1 MPVVQDVLSL
11 TRALVY
17 PADRI
22 AWLAVLR
29 APWCGLR
36 LADLLGLMRGAGEH
50 AVLERLAER
59 GVVDGLSADG
69 KERCVRMHAILR
81 AALSKR
87 GRTSLRQWVEQ
98 TWLELGA
105 PVCLREGEITEAD
118 AFFDLLDEID
128 QQPAPDF
135 DRLNT
140 LIGERY
146 SPAATSQTRV
156 EVMTIHAAKG
166 LEFDTVIVPALER
179 GARAEEKRMLQ
190 WSERLLMDGRSEL
203 LVAPQPAVGQEPS
216 SLYTYLRQLEGRRA
230 SNEAARLAYVAATR
244 ARKHLHLIGAV
255 DASKG
260 KLKPPRH
267 DSLLAH
273 LWPAV
278 SAEFEEAL
286 AAGRNPRQLGLD
298 MPEPPAF
305 IRRIPV
311 DWRNPIRGTLNP
323 ENDGELDVLEFEW
336 AGVAAKHVGT
346 LVHRMLNLMSAEG
359 AGAWTRDDVE
369 VRRPR
374 FAAELSVLGV
384 PPEELETAVS
394 SVTCALSNV
403 LDDPTGRWVL
413 DPAHEDAHSELAI
426 TGVVEG
432 VLVNGILDRTF
443 ADVSST
449 RWIIDYKTGRH
460 TGGRLEEFLDR
471 ERIRYEPQLQRY
483 AVLMANLDPRPIRL
497 GLYFPVHA
505 GWRECDLPSV

>member
-1 MPVVQDVLSL
+1 MTSNFRSASALVEWTNKIFSTVLPGLEDVATGAVTFSHSEPGSNAPEPGSVSMHCVFDDTDDQRARLVATLISEARVHSHTIAVLVRARTHLPPILTALKLAGIEYRGVDLHPLQAMPVVQDVLSL

-273 LWPAV
+273 LWAR
-278 SAEFEEAL
+278 
-286 AAGRNPRQLGLD
+286 G
-298 MPEPPAF
+298 
-305 IRRIPV
+305 IR
-311 DWRNPIRGTLNP
+311 
-323 ENDGELDVLEFEW
+323 
-336 AGVAAKHVGT
+336 
-346 LVHRMLNLMSAEG
+346 
-359 AGAWTRDDVE
+359 
-369 VRRPR
+369 
-374 FAAELSVLGV
+374 
-384 PPEELETAVS
+384 
-394 SVTCALSNV
+394 
-403 LDDPTGRWVL
+403 
-413 DPAHEDAHSELAI
+413 
-426 TGVVEG
+426 
-432 VLVNGILDRTF
+432 
-443 ADVSST
+443 
-449 RWIIDYKTGRH
+449 
-460 TGGRLEEFLDR
+460 
-471 ERIRYEPQLQRY
+471 
-483 AVLMANLDPRPIRL
+483 
-497 GLYFPVHA
+497 
-505 GWRECDLPSV
+505 